1 MDEKGVKME
10 IPILI
15 LAGGQGKRMGYR
27 NKAQLQINKQTF
39 LEKIL
44 AEFHGI
50 PCYLSTRPSYTPEL
64 SGVKLILDQNSD
76 RGPVEGI
83 LQAFQQT
90 DHEAFFVIGCD
101 MPLMKREVYD
111 ALCANVQ
118 LPKGVAIQTKER
130 LYTLGAIYT
139 RSMVEEMVQNVEKK
153 DYRLK
158 LIFQNEY
165 SDILTAEQVEVDLE
179 CFMNINFEEDYK
191 QFCNRYLLIEG
202 E

>member
-1 MDEKGVKME
+1 MK

-27 NKAQLQINKQTF
+27 NKAQLKIQNQTF
-39 LEKIL
+39 LERML
-44 AEFHGI
+44 AEFQGI

-64 SGVKLILDQNSD
+64 SGVKLILDENSN

-83 LQAFQQT
+83 LQAFRQT
-90 DHEAFFVIGCD
+90 KEEAFFVIGCD
-101 MPLMKREVYD
+101 MPMMKREIYD
-111 ALCANVQ
+111 VLCENVQ
-118 LPKGVAIQTKER
+118 LPKGIAIKNEER

-139 RSMVEEMVQNVEKK
+139 RTMVEEMVKQVEKQ

-158 LIFQNEY
+158 TCFQNKTAT
-165 SDILTAEQVEVDLE
+165 ILTKKELEVDFQ

-191 QFCNRYLLIEG
+191 QFCEKYFKREG
-202 E
+202 K